1 MAHYVIILGAGKGKR
16 INNQLIPKQ
25 FLELENL
32 PIIMHSIYVFSQ
44 SNSKIIFY
52 IGLPKKHIKLWSIL
66 CEKYNFNIKHNV
78 FVGGE
83 ERINTVSIGL
93 NFIKKQNIIHDTD
106 IVSIHDSARP
116 FIKKSFVS
124 RLIEETL
131 KKGSAIPVI
140 KLKNALKQSH
150 CHVDRSK
157 YTLAQTPQC
166 FIFNDILKAY
176 ITLFDSTINNIA
188 SYHDDASVYELL
200 NKNKKLNLVQGEE
213 YNIKITTDLDYF
225 ISEKVYEFYKKIT

>member
-116 FIKKSFVS
+116 FIKKSFIEI
-124 RLIEETL
+124 LIKETIT
-131 KKGSAIPVI
+131 KGSAIPVI
-140 KLKNALKQSH
+140 KLKNALKKSH
-150 CHVDRSK
+150 CHVDRSQ

-176 ITLFDSTINNIA
+176 VALFDSTINNIA
-188 SYHDDASVYELL
+188 SYHDDASVYEVL
-200 NKNKKLNLVQGEE
+200 NKKPNLVKGEE
-213 YNIKITTDLDYF
+213 YNLKITTDIDYF
-225 ISEKVYEFYKKIT
+225 ISETLYKFYKNIT